1 MDEVTR
7 KRAGRDSVA
16 HSSARRDKERERALA
31 QPSKP
36 KRTGGKMKEV
46 SSTAENHPDPVPDH
60 ETTLETEHEVDVEE
74 DDYAEAEVEENDMK
88 EGEEEQEDD
97 DEIGDGG
104 DHEEEHE
111 DEDEE
116 RTPSPPKKP
125 KRRTERRKM
134 PIMTK
139 GYRVPPIDAPEGDTR
154 VAQLI

>member
-16 HSSARRDKERERALA
+16 HSSARRERSLA
-31 QPSKP
+31 QASKP
-36 KRTGGKMKEV
+36 KRTGGRIKEV

-74 DDYAEAEVEENDMK
+74 DDYDEAEVEENDME
-88 EGEEEQEDD
+88 EGEEEQED
-97 DEIGDGG
+97 EIGDGG
-104 DHEEEHE
+104 DDEEEHE

-116 RTPSPPKKP
+116 QTSSPPSKP
-125 KRRTERRKM
+125 KKRRTDRR
-134 PIMTK
+134 PRPVMTK
-139 GYRVPPIDAPEGDTR
+139 GYRVPPIDAPEGDIQ